1 MSPEQ
6 ARGQTVDA
14 RTDLFSL
21 GIVLYELVAG
31 KPPFEGDSP
40 VDVIGAILMRAPAP
54 LASLRPE
61 VPARLDQI
69 IQRTLCKEREQ
80 RCPSAQALLRDLKE
94 CQSELQLESHFAK
107 RVAAP
112 KTAPTRKPLWLVPA
126 SLSLVLLLGGALYF
140 SRRQPDDKLLTTE
153 FSEFFPDLGRWTVP
167 ASGWSIRGER
177 LAIENQTAVGYP
189 TGVKVGDFTMT
200 FHLKL
205 ENAEGA
211 AWALRV
217 RDPEHYYLF
226 YLDGTNNR
234 KNATNYFSSYIVRA
248 GKLGA
253 AVSRIPV
260 TTKLTV
266 GGEYTINITA
276 KNNEITHL
284 INSAEEPSQDPL
296 GDPLGYFKDEDNT
309 YQRGGVGFRTVGR
322 ERFSVDE
329 LYVRPLSLRQ

>member
-6 ARGQTVDA
+6 ARGQKVDA

-21 GIVLYELVAG
+21 GIVLFELVAG

-40 VDVIGAILMRAPAP
+40 VDVIGAILVHKPVP
-54 LASLRPE
+54 LPSLRPE

-80 RCPSAQALLRDLKE
+80 RYPSAQALLRDLKE
-94 CQSELQLESHFAK
+94 CQSELQLESHLAK
-107 RVAAP
+107 RAAAP
-112 KTAPTRKPLWLVPA
+112 KTASTGKPLWLVPA
-126 SLSLVLLLGGALYF
+126 SLSLVLLLAGGLYF
-140 SRRQPDDKLLTTE
+140 SRGRADNQFLTTE
-153 FSEFFPDLGRWTVP
+153 FSEFFLDLGRWTVP

-177 LAIENQTAVGYP
+177 LAIENQTTVGYP
-189 TGVKVGDFTMT
+189 TRIQAGDFTMT

-211 AWALRV
+211 AWALRI
-217 RDPEHYYLF
+217 RDPDNYYLF
-226 YLDGTNNR
+226 YLDGTNNS

-248 GKLGA
+248 GKLGV

-260 TTKLTV
+260 TTKLLV
-266 GGEYTINITA
+266 GGEYTINVTA
-276 KNNEITHL
+276 KHNEITHL
-284 INSAEEPSQDPL
+284 INSAEAPSQDPL
-296 GDPLGYFKDEDNT
+296 GDPLGYFKDEENT
-309 YQRGGVGFRTVGR
+309 YQSGGFGFRTIGQ